1 MNSTVRIKAAFD
13 TPEHINNGLKT
24 APSKRILSLLL
35 EYRKTLHGPLIAED
49 IGLDAIRNEC
59 LHFNAW
65 VELLSQLVG

>member
-24 APSKRILSLLL
+24 APSKRILSLLP

-49 IGLDAIRNEC
+49 I
-59 LHFNAW
+59 
-65 VELLSQLVG
+65 